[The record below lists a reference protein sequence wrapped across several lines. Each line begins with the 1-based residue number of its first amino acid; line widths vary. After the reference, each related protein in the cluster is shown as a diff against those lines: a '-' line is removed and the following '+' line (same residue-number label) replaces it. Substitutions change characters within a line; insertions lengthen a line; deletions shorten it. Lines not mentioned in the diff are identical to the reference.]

1 MATLVP
7 LVGSRLPLLSIVS
20 AVAVEV
26 IGWHLVWRATGWFP
40 LASALN
46 RIRSSCRS
54 NRMALSVAI
63 YNVDTAIFRLLTLEC
78 GKTDTSR
85 NLVTLTVCPATN
97 AIGNLTE

>member
-1 MATLVP
+1 MP

-63 YNVDTAIFRLLTLEC
+63 YNVDTYFAFEHWSVESATQAAILLHL
-78 GKTDTSR
+78 
-85 NLVTLTVCPATN
+85 VCPATN
-97 AIGNLTE
+97 TIGNLTE